1 MRYRFDLA
9 QIEHLERGGNKI
21 EKLLSLKITFF
32 KITSKNWDPVASCSE
47 EMLVALALDDCLE
60 GGPMEPSLDPRL
72 L

>member
-9 QIEHLERGGNKI
+9 QIEHLEQGGNVVY
-21 EKLLSLKITFF
+21 LKIKVF